1 MNRKNNSSLFVQFNK
16 ERLRLL
22 NRAVAIGAILAV
34 ILIPIFSILD
44 IIIKYHIFWTFFSI
58 RISVT
63 VISMAIFLLTKSSFG
78 KKQPYILGAFLTLIV
93 GGSISLMC
101 YLDQGPSDPYYAG
114 INLPLLG
121 FGILLP
127 LTLVEAIFIFILV
140 WLSYFLPNLLILN
153 PSEIKIF
160 ISNNFFIISTII
172 ISLASSQFHLFQ
184 RKMQWYTHQKLQ
196 FAHQKIQNH
205 TKELKEKV
213 KERTQRLLQS
223 ERLAVVGQ
231 LAGGIAHDFN
241 NILTAILGFSQLI
254 LDSLPAKS
262 PLRNDV
268 KNITES
274 GERAVDLVKQLLAF
288 SRRQI
293 LSPKVINL
301 NDEITNIERM
311 LSRVIG
317 ENIELIIDSQ
327 KDLSNII
334 ADPVQIEQIILNLSV
349 NARDAMPEGGNLI
362 IKTANVTLNESY
374 CKTNKISLAKGDY
387 VMLSVSD
394 TGEGMSEDVK
404 TKIFEPFFTTKK
416 KGKGTGLGLSTVFG
430 IVKQSHG
437 DIVVFSEKGKGTT
450 IKIYFPHIKES
461 SEKTAKKI
469 KYVPK
474 LQKGKETILLVED
487 EDKVRELTARMLTK
501 QGYKVIQAKE
511 GKTALSLSGK
521 YCGSIDLLLTD
532 VIMPQMS
539 GKMLAEQLIV
549 QRSNLK
555 ILFTSGHIDSMLTQQ
570 GIINLNRSLL
580 QKPYTFESLHH
591 KIRDIFDN

>member
-1 MNRKNNSSLFVQFNK
+1 MNRKNTSSFFVQFNK

-22 NRAVAIGAILAV
+22 NRTVAIGAILAV
-34 ILIPIFSILD
+34 ILVPSFSILD
-44 IIIKYHIFWTFFSI
+44 IVIKYHIFWTFFSI
-58 RISVT
+58 RIGVT
-63 VISMAIFLLTKSSFG
+63 LISMTVFLLTKSSFG

-140 WLSYFLPNLLILN
+140 WLSYFLPHLLILN
-153 PSEIKIF
+153 SSEIEIF

-184 RKMQWYTHQKLQ
+184 RKTQWYTHQKLHS
-196 FAHQKIQNH
+196 AHQKIQNH

-241 NILTAILGFSQLI
+241 NILTAILGFSQLL
-254 LDSLPAKS
+254 LDSLPVKS

-268 KNITES
+268 KSIAES

-301 NDEITNIERM
+301 NDEIANIERM

-327 KDLSNII
+327 RDLGNIM
-334 ADPVQIEQIILNLSV
+334 ADPIQIEQIILNLSV

-362 IKTANVTLNESY
+362 IKTANVSLHKSY

-394 TGEGMSEDVK
+394 NGEGMSEDVK

-416 KGKGTGLGLSTVFG
+416 QGKGTGLGLSTVFG
-430 IVKQSHG
+430 IVKQSQG
-437 DIVVFSEKGKGTT
+437 DIAVFSEKGKGTT

-461 SEKTAKKI
+461 SKKTTKRI

-487 EDKVRELTARMLTK
+487 D
-501 QGYKVIQAKE
+501 
-511 GKTALSLSGK
+511 
-521 YCGSIDLLLTD
+521 
-532 VIMPQMS
+532 P
-539 GKMLAEQLIV
+539 MLAEMYQKALVSDGFEVEIARNGV
-549 QRSNLK
+549 SGLEK
-555 ILFTSGHIDSMLTQQ
+555 IKQ
-570 GIINLNRSLL
+570 
-580 QKPYTFESLHH
+580 QKPDLVFL
-591 KIRDIFDN
+591 DIMMP